1 MPRPDRFIAS
11 GNGPTYKLAIS
22 WRGRVRGQSLS
33 SVVLKITDD
42 LDFAFLQPAEHG
54 ELLKLRAKNA

>member
-1 MPRPDRFIAS
+1 M
-11 GNGPTYKLAIS
+11 
-22 WRGRVRGQSLS
+22 
-33 SVVLKITDD
+33 LKITDD